1 MRIAV
6 PLPSVEL
13 VSNRVKEYTVTDR
26 SSDRL
31 FAVSGVA
38 SVILMYAGVIIG
50 ALGGREFATITSSP
64 QHIAHVLA
72 KPAGTAVWVGA
83 YVELLSFGCFLAFAV
98 WACSRLGGGIL
109 GHVAGSAATSFVTLS
124 VASLGVLD
132 AIAYRSGK
140 GMGVQLGAALVT
152 VNEGLFVCTWFLA
165 SFFLIAIGSLAL
177 VSGRRAIGSSALAV
191 AAIQLVTTATSL
203 DNLGQFSFTLFM
215 LWIAYASIS
224 LARTPHARPLTE
236 GAVQTA

>member
-1 MRIAV
+1 M
-6 PLPSVEL
+6 
-13 VSNRVKEYTVTDR
+13 TDR
-26 SSDRL
+26 FHDRL

-72 KPAGTAVWVGA
+72 KPAGAAVWVGA
-83 YVELLSFGCFLAFAV
+83 YVEVLSFGCFLAFAV
-98 WACSRLGGGIL
+98 WACARLGGGVL
-109 GHVAGSAATSFVTLS
+109 GQVARSAATSFVTLS
-124 VASLGVLD
+124 LTSLGVLD

-140 GMGVQLGAALVT
+140 GMGVQLGTALIT

-165 SFFLIAIGSLAL
+165 SFFLLAIGSLAL
-177 VSGRRAIGSSALAV
+177 ANGRRALGRSAIAIAV
-191 AAIQLVTTATSL
+191 LQFVTTATSL

-224 LARTPHARPLTE
+224 LARAPHARPLTE
-236 GAVQTA
+236 GVVQTA